1 MTFKPTSYNLLCIAT
16 GRRFED
22 KGWTL
27 ADSDC
32 SCPSLIRAEYEN
44 KQYNPRTDLEGFYR
58 YADWLPVRRT
68 LKGSCAPVTYKSKAL
83 AEELGLENLYITFS
97 GYYPKIGANM
107 MTCSFKETEA
117 YSVCA
122 RLPEGNDKVL
132 VVASAGNTARAF
144 AKVCSD
150 NNIPLLLSI
159 PEDNISALWFDKP
172 LNECVKIIASPK
184 GSDYFDAIALSDT
197 VCRSE
202 MFMAEGGAKNVA
214 RRDGM
219 GTTLLSAVEVIGR
232 IPNAYFQAIGSGTGT
247 IAAWENNLRLIEDGR
262 YGTHKMKLYP
272 SQNSPFTIMYDSWKI
287 HSRNL
292 VPMTP
297 EEARNAAAIIDAKV
311 LSNRKPPYSLAGGL
325 FDALED
331 AGGDIFKVDNEHL
344 HIWKEKFLQLE
355 GIDIH
360 NAAAVAVASLV
371 QAVENG
377 TVAKE
382 DVIMLNITGGGEE
395 LAKSE
400 KEIFQAVP
408 HLVLDPSLPEETIIS
423 EVEKLFK

>member
-1 MTFKPTSYNLLCIAT
+1 
-16 GRRFED
+16 
-22 KGWTL
+22 
-27 ADSDC
+27 
-32 SCPSLIRAEYEN
+32 
-44 KQYNPRTDLEGFYR
+44 
-58 YADWLPVRRT
+58 
-68 LKGSCAPVTYKSKAL
+68 
-83 AEELGLENLYITFS
+83 
-97 GYYPKIGANM
+97 
-107 MTCSFKETEA
+107 
-117 YSVCA
+117 
-122 RLPEGNDKVL
+122 
-132 VVASAGNTARAF
+132 
-144 AKVCSD
+144 
-150 NNIPLLLSI
+150 
-159 PEDNISALWFDKP
+159 
-172 LNECVKIIASPK
+172 
-184 GSDYFDAIALSDT
+184 
-197 VCRSE
+197 
-202 MFMAEGGAKNVA
+202 
-214 RRDGM
+214 
-219 GTTLLSAVEVIGR
+219 
-232 IPNAYFQAIGSGTGT
+232 
-247 IAAWENNLRLIEDGR
+247 
-262 YGTHKMKLYP
+262 
-272 SQNSPFTIMYDSWKI
+272 
-287 HSRNL
+287 
-292 VPMTP
+292 MTP